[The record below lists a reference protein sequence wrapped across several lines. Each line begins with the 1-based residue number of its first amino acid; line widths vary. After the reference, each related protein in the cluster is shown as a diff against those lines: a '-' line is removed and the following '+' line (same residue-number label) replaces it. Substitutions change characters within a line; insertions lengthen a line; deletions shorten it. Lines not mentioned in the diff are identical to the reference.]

1 MCRYRRHGNNL
12 DDPAKTIIEISSNRY
27 KIEDCFRVMKTNL
40 SARPVYH
47 QKPQRIVAHFMI
59 CYTALLVYRLLE
71 AKLDRYGT
79 HFTIE
84 NIIETLNNMEVANIE
99 DMCYMSTYN
108 NSQVCT
114 ALNAVFD
121 LGLDK
126 KYYQPKELNKKIKKI
141 TKSS

>member
-1 MCRYRRHGNNL
+1 MQSTEKDRAGQQESHLHKDHFRDRL
-12 DDPAKTIIEISSNRY
+12 QV
-27 KIEDCFRVMKTNL
+27 CFRVMKTNL

-141 TKSS
+141 SR